1 MVISL
6 VEPRVWRRKEMPNNL
21 HDGLPQFSAPFFPS
35 NLMSTFSMAIFSPE
49 IENCDCQGMS

>member
-1 MVISL
+1 
-6 VEPRVWRRKEMPNNL
+6 MPNNL